1 MAKTQSFA
9 DKLGKGKGGA
19 GEVVICPDTNKETK
33 LINIRYVESV
43 KTEKGT
49 YKFIDR
55 NEKVYETTY
64 KPYKG

>member
-9 DKLGKGKGGA
+9 DKLNKGKSGA
-19 GEVVICPDTNKETK
+19 DSVVICPDTNKETK
-33 LINIRYVESV
+33 LVHVRLVESI

-55 NEKVYETTY
+55 NAKVYETTY